1 MEPVMTAMRFYFPN
15 FLRDQWYSQR
25 RRFARGPVELTALSD
40 YILRDIGVA
49 Q

>member
-1 MEPVMTAMRFYFPN
+1 MTTMRFYFPN

-25 RRFARGPVELTALSD
+25 RRSAKGSIELTAISD
-40 YILRDIGVA
+40 YILRDIGMV

>member
-1 MEPVMTAMRFYFPN
+1 MTTMRFYFPN
-15 FLRDQWYSQR
+15 FLRDHWYSQR
-25 RRFARGPVELTALSD
+25 RRLAQGPVELTALSD